1 MPKIY
6 VMIQNDELIN
16 EEEAAAIEADNTQW
30 DVLLATDEAQNLLEK
45 LAGEALAEHRV
56 GKTRTMAFNN
66 AGRIVPVS
74 CR

>member
-1 MPKIY
+1 
-6 VMIQNDELIN
+6 MIQNDELIN
-16 EEEAAAIEADNTQW
+16 EEEAAEIEADNTQW
-30 DVLLATDEAQNLLEK
+30 DVLLATDEAQTLLEK

-56 GKTRTMAFNN
+56 GKTRAMAFNN